1 MGAWPQSLCYWAQSQ
16 NRTPAFCTN
25 RSSSLKW
32 GAILVKDV
40 VGYPHLGSFQLPSN
54 AVLVVY
60 PGNAMRPVSQ
70 DEMMRQ
76 VRCLLAFL
84 WFIYMMQHTQSSNLI
99 EIENWFSFFL
109 TQVIV
114 QWFSTGLHLFSF
126 LNAWKSVFANL
137 SG

>member
-1 MGAWPQSLCYWAQSQ
+1 MTVVEACVYVTDSTM
-16 NRTPAFCTN
+16 R
-25 RSSSLKW
+25 RM
-32 GAILVKDV
+32 V
-40 VGYPHLGSFQLPSN
+40 VGLDHLHLRYPHLGPFQLPSN

-99 EIENWFSFFL
+99 EIEN
-109 TQVIV
+109 
-114 QWFSTGLHLFSF
+114 
-126 LNAWKSVFANL
+126 
-137 SG
+137 